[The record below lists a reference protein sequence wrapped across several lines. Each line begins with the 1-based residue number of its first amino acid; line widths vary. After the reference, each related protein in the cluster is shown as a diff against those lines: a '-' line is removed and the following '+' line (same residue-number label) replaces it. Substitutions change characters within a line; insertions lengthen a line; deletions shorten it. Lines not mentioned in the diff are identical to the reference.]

1 MKYIQVVFLLIFS
14 CSLLAETRIDYYVN
28 LGGIKIA
35 DANFI
40 IKSDKKNWSLKTEV
54 EAAGIVDVFV
64 KFIST
69 TESEGII
76 NNNKLVPEI
85 YKFSY
90 LTGRGNSRKGSIKY
104 KDNIPVRL
112 TAEPNYNDN
121 EIPSLELSLIHISE
135 PTRPY

>member
-76 NNNKLVPEI
+76 NNNKLVPEL

-90 LTGRGNSRKGSIKY
+90 SVSYTHLT
-104 KDNIPVRL
+104 L
-112 TAEPNYNDN
+112 
-121 EIPSLELSLIHISE
+121 
-135 PTRPY
+135 PTKA

>member
-14 CSLLAETRIDYYVN
+14 CPLLAETRIDYYVN

-54 EAAGIVDVFV
+54 EAAGIVDVLV

-76 NNNKLVPEI
+76 NNNKLVPDL
-85 YKFSY
+85 Y
-90 LTGRGNSRKGSIKY
+90 
-104 KDNIPVRL
+104 
-112 TAEPNYNDN
+112 
-121 EIPSLELSLIHISE
+121 
-135 PTRPY
+135 